1 MKTFDK
7 LMGDIETV
15 KGLVDKY
22 KPVVKKKIKE
32 YEPLIKNDAMKMKN
46 QFEKDVLPGMK
57 KFGDSFKDSFKDKGV
72 NSKSFKK
79 SF

>member
-1 MKTFDK
+1 MKSFEK
-7 LMGDIETV
+7 LMGDIKTV

-22 KPVVKKKIKE
+22 KPVVQDKIKE
-32 YEPLIKNDAMKMKN
+32 YKPIIKKDVENVKN

-57 KFGDSFKDSFKDKGV
+57 KFGNTFKDSFKDKGV

>member
-7 LMGDIETV
+7 LMGDIQTV

-57 KFGDSFKDSFKDKGV
+57 KFGDSFKDSFKGKGV
-72 NSKSFKK
+72 NSKSFEK
-79 SF
+79 

>member
-1 MKTFDK
+1 MKSFEK
-7 LMGDIETV
+7 LMGDIQTI

-22 KPVVKKKIKE
+22 RPVVQDKINE
-32 YEPLIKNDAMKMKN
+32 YEPIIKKDLKN
-46 QFEKDVLPGMK
+46 VKKQFETDVLPGMK
-57 KFGDSFKDSFKDKGV
+57 KFGNTFKDSFKDKGV

>member
-1 MKTFDK
+1 MKSFDK
-7 LMGDIETV
+7 LMGDIQTV

-46 QFEKDVLPGMK
+46 QFERDVLPSMK

-72 NSKSFKK
+72 NSNSFKK